1 MDIRIAVLVAS
12 IIALFFTLDS
22 FGPGHVASWDGPAH
36 IVRAEHF
43 HRSLSIEMLGT
54 GGWYHGWYMG
64 VAPFI
69 FYPPGMF
76 MVLSLMKAITLG
88 VFSMDI
94 LLRTLMALTIAVFPI
109 VIYWLSQKLGLPE
122 DVSVFSAVIS
132 IGFSAIWGI
141 GLAGTYAIG
150 LYTNVFS
157 LISLMLF
164 WGFLHQAFSKGGKRT
179 VVISGLLLGFVIIT
193 NLVSAVFALIL
204 MSMYLLASWPT
215 TKNLR
220 FKEFAAILSLGI
232 LLSLFW
238 TLPFINSRDL
248 FGAETGFNP
257 FTMPDLARKLATGDI
272 IYHPFVA
279 LLTIAGIIAASRHLH
294 KKRELHY
301 AILLALLAV
310 TIAVSSSLPTELT
323 LEWQHSGNA
332 VLEMISRIFRA
343 VLRTRALSF
352 LWIIVPIIAAIGAG
366 HLISRLGKDN
376 RQNLGILFVSV
387 VLLFSCAHLG
397 DISKQ
402 NVKTTGNDEYNDRY
416 MEWQNAFTWLKFNAY
431 DDSAVVLVDI
441 NWDNIEPIGTVSFD
455 SLVNLES
462 GLRTLKGNQIEA
474 TQLRTWETENAD
486 FGNPNVVRKLH
497 KYHVAYILSYRKP
510 LYVAPHLEIVYSS
523 NNIVIYN
530 TINLS
535 GDYELLGE
543 SLGPNKYSARLNV
556 LRPGN
561 IEIPVQY
568 NDHWAAIVNGNEIPV
583 ERGPSGPIS
592 LSLSGGINDIELLF
606 RKKPIEY
613 AAFVISFLLLLA
625 ALLYL
630 YAAKFRDIAASRS
643 LRVPPKS
650 HNKK

>member
-43 HRSLSIEMLGT
+43 HQSLNIEMLGT
-54 GGWYHGWYMG
+54 GGWYHGWYLG

-76 MVLSLMKAITLG
+76 MVLSSMKAITFG

-94 LLRTLMALTIAVFPI
+94 LLRTLLAFTIAVFPI

-157 LISLMLF
+157 LVPLMLF
-164 WGFLHQAFSKGGKRT
+164 WGFLHQAFSKGGEKT
-179 VVISGLLLGFVIIT
+179 VIISGLLLGFVVIT
-193 NLVSAVFALIL
+193 NLVSGVFTLIL
-204 MSMYLLASWPT
+204 MLAYLLASWLT
-215 TKNLR
+215 AKNLR
-220 FKEFAAILSLGI
+220 FKEFAAVLSLGI

-238 TLPFINSRDL
+238 TLPFTNSRDL
-248 FGAETGFNP
+248 FGGETGFNP
-257 FTMPDLARKLATGDI
+257 FTISDLAWKLATGDI
-272 IYHPFVA
+272 IYRPFVA
-279 LLTIAGIIAASRHLH
+279 LLSVAGIIAASWHLY
-294 KKRELHY
+294 KRRELHY
-301 AILLALLAV
+301 AILLTLLAV
-310 TIAVSSSLPTELT
+310 TIVVSSSLPTLQ
-323 LEWQHSGNA
+323 WQHSGSA
-332 VLEMISRIFRA
+332 ILAMISRIFRA

-352 LWIIVPIIAAIGAG
+352 LWMILPIIAAIGAD
-366 HLISRLGKDN
+366 HVISRLGKDN
-376 RQNLGILFVSV
+376 RQKLRILFVAV
-387 VLLFSCAHLG
+387 VLLASFAHLG
-397 DISKQ
+397 DISKE
-402 NVKTTGNDEYNDRY
+402 NVKTTGNHEYNYRY
-416 MEWQNAFTWLKFNAY
+416 MEWHNAFTWLRSNAY
-431 DDSAVVLVDI
+431 DDSAVVMTDI
-441 NWDNIEPIGTVSFD
+441 NWDDIEPIGTISFD

-474 TQLRTWETENAD
+474 TQLRTWETENVE
-486 FGNPNVVRKLH
+486 FGNPNVVRELH
-497 KYHVAYILSYRKP
+497 KYHVGYILSYKKP
-510 LYVAPHLEIVYSS
+510 LYVAPHLEIVHSS
-523 NNIVIYN
+523 NNIVIYK

-535 GDYELLGE
+535 GDYDLTGE

-556 LRPGN
+556 FRPGK

-568 NDHWAAIVNGNEIPV
+568 NDHWAAIVNGNEVPV
-583 ERGPSGPIS
+583 EKGPSGPIS
-592 LSLSGGINDIELLF
+592 LNLSGGINDIELLF
-606 RKKPIEY
+606 RKKPVEY
-613 AAFVISFLLLLA
+613 AAFVISFLSLLA

-630 YAAKFRDIAASRS
+630 YSAKFRDTAAKTSSS
-643 LRVPPKS
+643 LRALPKS